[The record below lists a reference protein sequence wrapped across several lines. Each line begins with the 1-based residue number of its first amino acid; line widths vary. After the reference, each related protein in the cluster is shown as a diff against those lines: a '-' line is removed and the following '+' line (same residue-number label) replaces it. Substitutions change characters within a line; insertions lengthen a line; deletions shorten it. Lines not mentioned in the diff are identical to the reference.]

1 MDRRLAAVI
10 CADVV
15 GFSRLVAD
23 SEEETL
29 DRLARQRQ
37 SIIDPTLE
45 KHRGRL
51 FKTMGDGLLVEFRSA
66 IDAVRC
72 ALAIQDRIAETE
84 SARPGAKRMI
94 WRIAIHLGDVVV
106 DGTDLVGDGVNVAS
120 RLQALAP
127 PGGVLVSQTIRDHLP
142 GSFAIRAAGTHL
154 LKNIARPIEVF
165 EILPA
170 GSEATAVRPPG
181 ASTSATEVSREIAP
195 AIVRAEVRSF
205 GVLMGEDDGAT
216 RAALQR
222 GREIVTNALERGR
235 AKITATPADTVIA
248 GFADVADGVS
258 RTASARDA
266 LIAAN
271 HDLPVESRAHYRFG
285 IELGRV
291 EESPDGPA
299 GEAVERAAVIGLRAQ
314 ADGIRLSEAVRA
326 RLPSPKELNL
336 APGEEGTYTLLR
348 TASPH
353 DAPKL
358 PVQLEALDLP
368 LPDKP
373 SIGLLP
379 FVPVGDNPESAA
391 FAEGLRIDIQNALVK
406 MSGLFLLGA
415 GSANAFRG
423 VPGADVAPRVGV
435 RYVLEGS
442 VQHAGDKVRVTA
454 QLTDTIKESVIW
466 SERYDR
472 ALDDTFALQ
481 DEITERIV
489 TALNVKLTSGE
500 QARIW
505 HKCITNPHAREVF
518 YRGIQAFFRM
528 NSESMASARKSFEQV
543 SELVKNSA
551 VGPTNVAMSIWIQS
565 TRGWIE
571 EPERARIL
579 AGEWADRAVACED
592 ADGQA
597 HTVLGNVRLLQRR
610 FDEALK
616 IAHEAIEIRPGCN
629 NANGFLANVLLH
641 CGETAAAITHA
652 KRAIRLMPVYPPWF
666 VEILAAA
673 YRESGQ
679 IDLATIAARE
689 IIRIAPAA
697 VHGRLVL
704 TSILVRTGWLAD
716 ARRVARD
723 VLTLDKNFSRSRYA
737 AAQPYRDPGVP
748 MRIADDLG
756 KAGLPE

>member
-1 MDRRLAAVI
+1 VI

-23 SEEETL
+23 AEEEAL
-29 DRLARQRQ
+29 GRLAQQRQ
-37 SIIDPTLE
+37 SVIDPALD

-51 FKTMGDGLLVEFRSA
+51 FKTMGDGLLAEFQSA

-72 ALAIQDRIAETE
+72 ALAIQERIAEAE
-84 SARPGAKRMI
+84 SERPDAKRMI

-106 DGTDLVGDGVNVAS
+106 DGSDLVGDGVNVAS

-142 GSFAIRAAGTHL
+142 ASFTIRAAGTHR

-165 EILPA
+165 EVMPA
-170 GSEATAVRPPG
+170 GSEAAAARPAG
-181 ASTSATEVSREIAP
+181 VAATDVSREIAP
-195 AIVRAEVRSF
+195 AVVRAEVRSF

-222 GREIVTNALERGR
+222 GREIVTNALTGGR
-235 AKITATPADTVIA
+235 ANTVATPADTVIA
-248 GFADVADGVS
+248 GFADAVDGVS
-258 RTASARDA
+258 RTASARDT

-271 HDLPVESRAHYRFG
+271 HESPVESRVHYRFG

-291 EESPDGPA
+291 EGSPDGPA
-299 GEAVERAAVIGLRAQ
+299 GEAVERAAAIGMNAQ
-314 ADGIRLSEAVRA
+314 PDGIRLSEAVRA
-326 RLPSPKELNL
+326 QLPGQTDLKL
-336 APGEEGTYTLLR
+336 AAGPDGTYALLR
-348 TASPH
+348 AASPV
-353 DAPKL
+353 DASKL

-379 FVPVGDNPESAA
+379 FVPVGDDPDGAA
-391 FAEGLRIDIQNALVK
+391 LAEGLRIDIQNALVK

-423 VPGADVAPRVGV
+423 VPGTEVAPRVGV

-442 VQHAGDKVRVTA
+442 VRRAGDKVRITA
-454 QLTDTIKESVIW
+454 QLSDTLKESVVW
-466 SERYDR
+466 SEHYDR
-472 ALDDTFALQ
+472 TLDDTFALQ

-489 TALNVKLTSGE
+489 TALNVNLSSGE
-500 QARIW
+500 QARVW
-505 HKCITNPHAREVF
+505 HKCITNPRAREVF

-528 NSESMASARKSFEQV
+528 NSESMATARKSFEQV
-543 SELVKNSA
+543 AEMVKDSA
-551 VGPTNVAMSIWIQS
+551 VGPANVAMSIWIQS
-565 TRGWIE
+565 TRGWIDD
-571 EPERARIL
+571 PQHARML
-579 AGEWADRAVACED
+579 AGEWAERAIPLED
-592 ADGQA
+592 ADGQG

-610 FDEALK
+610 YDEAVE
-616 IAHEAIEIRPGCN
+616 IARKALEIRPGCN

-641 CGETAAAITHA
+641 CGETAGAITHA

-679 IDLATIAARE
+679 NDLAAVAGRE
-689 IIRIAPAA
+689 IVRIAPATL
-697 VHGRLVL
+697 HGRLIL
-704 TSILVRTGWLAD
+704 TSSLVRAGWVAD
-716 ARRVARD
+716 ARRIAREI
-723 VLTLDKNFSRSRYA
+723 LALDKNFSRARYA
-737 AAQPYRDPGVP
+737 AAQPYRDPDVP
-748 MRIADDLG
+748 ARLAEDLAT
-756 KAGLPE
+756 AGLPD